1 MGEIPK
7 LGLTEVVMSL
17 EPAGPFVYMKS
28 ISRMASST
36 IFLLLPFTNSLNLI
50 SENCCPL
57 ILEDILS
64 QYKEL

>member
-28 ISRMASST
+28 ISRMLHLL
-36 IFLLLPFTNSLNLI
+36 FFYYCLLLIAS
-50 SENCCPL
+50 
-57 ILEDILS
+57 ILFLKIAV
-64 QYKEL
+64 Q